1 MKRVTKIVTVALL
14 LMVSVSSRASITMS
28 LSPLTQVVQQNHEL
42 FLDVSYDTGGETT
55 VGGAFSVNF
64 NNTAFNF
71 IGVEFGAGFPAD
83 PFRVFEDTDIND
95 NVFDLGFGDFS
106 GITGAGKFATLTF
119 FSQQEGL
126 FDFSLDNPVGGHA
139 SFFEGVK
146 YVNADVAVNSV
157 PVPTA
162 LWFLLS
168 SLISLVVARRQ

>member
-14 LMVSVSSRASITMS
+14 LIMPVGSRASITLS
-28 LSPLTQVVQQNHEL
+28 LSPLTQTVQKNHEL

-64 NNTAFNF
+64 NNMAFDF
-71 IGVEFGAGFPAD
+71 IGVEFDAGFPAG

-106 GITGAGKFATLTF
+106 GITGAGKVATLAF
-119 FSQQEGL
+119 FAQHEGF
-126 FDFSLDNPVGGHA
+126 FDFSLDNPIGGHA
-139 SFFEGVK
+139 SFFEGVE

-157 PVPTA
+157 PIPTA